1 MTGTGTPRHGAGR
14 SKPIPALLMKKR
26 APEPEN
32 A

>member
-1 MTGTGTPRHGAGR
+1 MHGAGANR
-14 SKPIPALLMKKR
+14 NGNGRAKPIPALLMKKR